1 MKIRLLKKWRREAY
15 RTVFISPTVGRRGY
29 RVWEKNDLLGT
40 YNHIVDAQIWC
51 EKYRREYVLLQL
63 TIYRRK
69 YRKRLS
75 F

>member
-15 RTVFISPTVGRRGY
+15 RTVFISPAVGRRGY
-29 RVWEKNDLLGT
+29 RVWEKDDLMGI
-40 YNHIVDAQIWC
+40 YNHIVDAQICC
-51 EKYRREYVLLQL
+51 EKHRREYVLRQL
-63 TIYRRK
+63 SIYRMK